1 MGRWPRMRPWDPE
14 GKMGPDER
22 AGTRARWCPDPVETG
37 DSRGEELSLGN
48 FLTAERNPITNKT
61 YKPRVEKVKVAEQAV
76 SM

>member
-1 MGRWPRMRPWDPE
+1 
-14 GKMGPDER
+14 MGPGER